1 MSKPAY
7 VTSSQRGSA
16 GPDTALIQTW
26 LNGVRDPC
34 TYYAP
39 RTVDGHYG
47 RSTVRAVQEFQL
59 RSGLEADGKVG
70 QKTWDALYAQYAAS
84 HDGSEQY
91 PGIPLRNGHTGAAIQ
106 SAQEQLNRKG
116 ARLTVDGHY
125 GDRTQS
131 AVRSFQKANGLTADG
146 VIGSETWVRL
156 YS

>member
-1 MSKPAY
+1 MRCTPNTPPA
-7 VTSSQRGSA
+7 T
-16 GPDTALIQTW
+16 T
-26 LNGVRDPC
+26 
-34 TYYAP
+34 
-39 RTVDGHYG
+39 
-47 RSTVRAVQEFQL
+47 
-59 RSGLEADGKVG
+59 
-70 QKTWDALYAQYAAS
+70 AAS
-84 HDGSEQY
+84 ST

-116 ARLTVDGHY
+116 AQLTVDGHY

>member
-1 MSKPAY
+1 MRCTPNTPPA
-7 VTSSQRGSA
+7 T
-16 GPDTALIQTW
+16 T
-26 LNGVRDPC
+26 
-34 TYYAP
+34 
-39 RTVDGHYG
+39 
-47 RSTVRAVQEFQL
+47 
-59 RSGLEADGKVG
+59 
-70 QKTWDALYAQYAAS
+70 AAS
-84 HDGSEQY
+84 ST
-91 PGIPLRNGHTGAAIQ
+91 PRNGHTGAAIQ